1 MAQQLPVLEHH
12 VTSSTPVFS
21 LGHQYVSPL
30 PYPST
35 SELGAIKAQVLHLSQ
50 DHRDFQACLGHDAVD
65 LGGVKFEYLPQT
77 IAWVTTN
84 LPSGSYYVFI
94 EINTLLDDL
103 GPSCLSDKDFI
114 DEKYHTTRGRFENE
128 SAARVAASFG
138 RERPTIFGKMDT
150 STTTSASSP
159 LPAIKIIYHV

>member
-50 DHRDFQACLGHDAVD
+50 DHRDLQACLSHDMVD
-65 LGGVKFEYLPQT
+65 LGGVNFESLLRT

-84 LPSGSYYVFI
+84 LPSGLY
-94 EINTLLDDL
+94 
-103 GPSCLSDKDFI
+103 
-114 DEKYHTTRGRFENE
+114 TTFNAPG
-128 SAARVAASFG
+128 S
-138 RERPTIFGKMDT
+138 
-150 STTTSASSP
+150 
-159 LPAIKIIYHV
+159 H